1 MTVKYTLKM
10 TDDDIRTVMRA
21 LDYIVARAGNTEAP
35 KYVIDRYCRAECIV
49 QWTRIKAELYNI
61 VGDDT

>member
-21 LDYIVARAGNTEAP
+21 LDYVVSRAKDTGKP
-35 KYVIDRYCRAECIV
+35 KYVIDKHCRAECVV
-49 QWTRIKAELYNI
+49 QWTRIKAEFYYI
-61 VGDDT
+61 VGDED